1 MIFNAPE
8 FLVSTMRP
16 AIPGAALG
24 YEHIESTKD
33 AHVLGAGKAQGLGQL
48 GTELVLR
55 RHDAKCI
62 ERIEGGLHGV
72 GIPVDF

>member
-8 FLVSTMRP
+8 FLVRTMRP

-24 YEHIESTKD
+24 YKHIESTKD
-33 AHVLGAGKAQGLGQL
+33 AHFLGASKAQGLGQL

-55 RHDAKCI
+55 RHDAQSI

-72 GIPVDF
+72 GISVNF